1 MVWNIGLLW
10 RACLRKEMH
19 HGKRLVEQKP
29 EAQVFSAGM
38 GISTGFIFIVV
49 FYLWLVFR
57 SKLFVPLYCY
67 HMFNYRGQYQNF
79 YFDAK
84 GRL

>member
-1 MVWNIGLLW
+1 
-10 RACLRKEMH
+10 MH

-49 FYLWLVFR
+49 LYLWLFFR
-57 SKLFVPLYCY
+57 SKLFTRSALLLSHV
-67 HMFNYRGQYQNF
+67 
-79 YFDAK
+79 
-84 GRL
+84 